1 MDFKAN
7 SKENTFFL
15 EYSYYLRRYYFFIDI
30 NFHYSLSSSDCYTKQ
45 TILNILI

>member
-7 SKENTFFL
+7 SKEKNVFWTIL
-15 EYSYYLRRYYFFIDI
+15 IIYTVIIFFIDI
-30 NFHYSLSSSDCYTKQ
+30 NFHYSLFSSDCYTKQ